1 MAGPFNSAFTFLIIV
16 QVGLILKDIH
26 ERGFLYRD
34 IKASNFM
41 IDASGRVTM
50 IDLGHAKRI
59 ENGKTF
65 TICGTTHSM
74 PP

>member
-1 MAGPFNSAFTFLIIV
+1 MAGPFNSAFSFLIVV

-26 ERGFLYRD
+26 ERGFIYRD

-50 IDLGHAKRI
+50 IDLGHAKHI
-59 ENGKTF
+59 KNSKTL